1 VSAQA
6 LPSRSPRGWG
16 VTDSSSVLASLH
28 GLPCR
33 KTILDEI
40 FGGTHVV
47 VDRYAHSG
55 VCFTSGEGPRRVT
68 SAARFRSTSRRLPT
82 LRAAKPGLSIEWCMR
97 PDAGL
102 PQPDAV
108 LYMDLPVDESSRR
121 GGFGGERY
129 ETTDFQTRVRTQFRA
144 LAAEIRRSQP
154 GAWVDVDARGTVE
167 EVQARIASGGGQGRA
182 AAHAVGRCGGG
193 KGGAGRHARG
203 RGGGWTGKLLEEGRD
218 VS

>member
-1 VSAQA
+1 
-6 LPSRSPRGWG
+6 

-167 EVQARIASGGGQGRA
+167 EVQARIASIVAPLLEAARA
-182 AAHAVGRCGGG
+182 APLRTLWDGAEAAREAPVGTRAAEEADG
-193 KGGAGRHARG
+193 
-203 RGGGWTGKLLEEGRD
+203 LE
-218 VS
+218 SS